1 MTSTPLPRFHA
12 RAAAHAAA
20 LPPDRAFAWLLA
32 HGLFALRNHPGLAD
46 PLRRRLDE
54 EARRN
59 LAANLWLIHRFGEI
73 ADALDGLDLCPLK
86 GIHLLDT
93 VYHDHPG
100 ERRVGDLDLL
110 VRPEEVEA
118 AIGRLRGVGL
128 EELPGSRRTAGF
140 SPERVLGDGRLVVE
154 LHTRLG
160 IKHGLR
166 AGWEELSPVPGEL
179 HGRRVHLL
187 DRPTTL
193 VHLVAHW
200 VKHGPFVE
208 LRWAEDVLRW
218 AAADTGVDDPAGGAP
233 GLDTTI
239 DVALDDTAGE
249 AAGRAADR
257 PLDGA
262 GDDNAARALD
272 GAAAMATARRLGA
285 ARTLVAGARA
295 LRAAAGDDALSGV
308 PDTLPGAAGRAIALN
323 ERRVWRLER
332 ADPFAVGERSN
343 ATRRNLSALL
353 LADRPA
359 DAAAFV
365 AAKLRELAA
374 RRRG

>member
-1 MTSTPLPRFHA
+1 MTTPLARFHA

-32 HGLFALRNHPGLAD
+32 HGLFALRNHPGLPE

-59 LAANLWLIHRFGEI
+59 LAANLWLIHRFGET
-73 ADALDGLDLCPLK
+73 ADALDGIPLCPLK

-93 VYHDHPG
+93 VYRDHPG
-100 ERRVGDLDLL
+100 ERRLGDLDLL
-110 VRPEEVEA
+110 VRAEDVAA
-118 AIGRLRGVGL
+118 AIGRLRDVGL
-128 EELPGSRRTAGF
+128 AELPGSRRTAGF
-140 SPERVLGDGRLVVE
+140 WPERVLGDGRLVVE

-166 AGWEELSPVPGEL
+166 AGWEDLAPVPGEL
-179 HGRRVHLL
+179 HGRPVHLL
-187 DRPTTL
+187 DRATTL

-218 AAADTGVDDPAGGAP
+218 AAATDLDAAVDEPTENAPGGAEE
-233 GLDTTI
+233 GAT
-239 DVALDDTAGE
+239 G
-249 AAGRAADR
+249 AAV
-257 PLDGA
+257 
-262 GDDNAARALD
+262 D

-285 ARTLVAGARA
+285 ARTLVAGARV
-295 LRAAAGDDALSGV
+295 LRAAAGDDALPGV
-308 PDTLPGAAGRAIALN
+308 PATLPGAAGRAIALN

-332 ADPFAVGERSN
+332 ADPFAVGDRSN
-343 ATRRNLSALL
+343 PARRNLSALL
-353 LADRPA
+353 LADRPG
-359 DAAAFV
+359 DAAAFL
-365 AAKLRELAA
+365 ALKLRELAA

>member
-1 MTSTPLPRFHA
+1 VTTPLARFHA

-32 HGLFALRNHPGLAD
+32 HGLFALRGHPGLPD

-59 LAANLWLIHRFGEI
+59 LAANLWLIHRFGEV
-73 ADALDGLDLCPLK
+73 ADALAGVDLCPLK

-93 VYHDHPG
+93 VYREHPG

-110 VRPEEVEA
+110 VRADEVEA
-118 AIGRLRGVGL
+118 AIGRLRGIGL
-128 EELPGSRRTAGF
+128 EELPGSQRRAGF
-140 SPERVLGDGRLVVE
+140 WPERVLGDGRLVVE

-160 IKHGLR
+160 VKHGLR
-166 AGWEELSPVPGEL
+166 AGWDELAPVPGEL

-187 DRPTTL
+187 DRATTL

-218 AAADTGVDDPAGGAP
+218 AAATG
-233 GLDTTI
+233 
-239 DVALDDTAGE
+239 
-249 AAGRAADR
+249 ADA
-257 PLDGA
+257 DGS
-262 GDDNAARALD
+262 
-272 GAAAMATARRLGA
+272 AAMATARRLGA

-295 LRAAAGDDALSGV
+295 LRAAAGDDALPGV
-308 PDTLPGAAGRAIALN
+308 PATLPGLAGRAIAWN

-332 ADPFAVGERSN
+332 ADPFALGDRSTT
-343 ATRRNLSALL
+343 ARRNLSALL
-353 LADRPA
+353 LADRPG
-359 DAAAFV
+359 DSAAFL

>member
-1 MTSTPLPRFHA
+1 MTTPLARFHA
-12 RAAAHAAA
+12 RAAAHATA
-20 LPPDRAFAWLLA
+20 LPPDQAFAWLLA
-32 HGLFALRNHPGLAD
+32 HGLFALRNHSGLPD

-73 ADALDGLDLCPLK
+73 ADALAGVDLCPLK

-93 VYHDHPG
+93 VYREHPG

-110 VRPEEVEA
+110 VRADDVEA
-118 AIGRLRGVGL
+118 AIERLRVVGL

-166 AGWEELSPVPGEL
+166 AGWEELAPVPGEL
-179 HGRRVHLL
+179 HGRPVHLL
-187 DRPTTL
+187 DGATTL
-193 VHLVAHW
+193 VHLIAHW

-218 AAADTGVDDPAGGAP
+218 AAARGVEG
-233 GLDTTI
+233 
-239 DVALDDTAGE
+239 
-249 AAGRAADR
+249 AAGAATANAT
-257 PLDGA
+257 GGVA
-262 GDDNAARALD
+262 DDDAAHPLD

-285 ARTLVAGARA
+285 ARTLVAGARV
-295 LRAAAGDDALSGV
+295 LRAAAGDD
-308 PDTLPGAAGRAIALN
+308 TLPGVPATLPGGAGRSIAFN

-332 ADPFAVGERSN
+332 ADPFALGDRSN
-343 ATRRNLSALL
+343 AARRNLSALL
-353 LADRPA
+353 LADRPG

-365 AAKLRELAA
+365 AAKLREMAT

>member
-1 MTSTPLPRFHA
+1 MTTPLARFHA

-32 HGLFALRNHPGLAD
+32 HGLFALRSHPGLPE

-59 LAANLWLIHRFGEI
+59 LANNLWLIHRFGEI
-73 ADALDGLDLCPLK
+73 ADALAGLDFCPLK

-93 VYHDHPG
+93 VYREHPG

-110 VRPEEVEA
+110 VREDEVEA
-118 AIGRLRGVGL
+118 AIGRLEGL
-128 EELPGSRRTAGF
+128 GLRELPGSRRTAGV
-140 SPERVLGDGRLVVE
+140 SPERVLADGRLVVE

-160 IKHGLR
+160 IKHGPR
-166 AGWEELSPVPGEL
+166 SGWDELVPVTGEL

-187 DRPTTL
+187 DGATTL

-218 AAADTGVDDPAGGAP
+218 AAASPGADGAVDGAAGA
-233 GLDTTI
+233 
-239 DVALDDTAGE
+239 AAGE
-249 AAGRAADR
+249 ALAS
-257 PLDGA
+257 
-262 GDDNAARALD
+262 
-272 GAAAMATARRLGA
+272 AAAMATARRLGA

-295 LRAAAGDDALSGV
+295 LRAAAGDDLLPGV
-308 PDTLPGAAGRAIALN
+308 PPALPGFAGRAIAFN
-323 ERRVWRLER
+323 ERRVWRLDRE
-332 ADPFAVGERSN
+332 DPFAVAERSTP
-343 ATRRNLSALL
+343 ARRNLSALL
-353 LADRPA
+353 LADGPA
-359 DAAAFV
+359 DAAAFA
-365 AAKLRELAA
+365 AAKARELAA

>member
-1 MTSTPLPRFHA
+1 MTTPLTRFQA
-12 RAAAHAAA
+12 RATAHAAA
-20 LPPDRAFAWLLA
+20 LPPDRALDWLLG
-32 HGLFALRNHPGLAD
+32 HGLLALRSHPGLPD
-46 PLRRRLDE
+46 PLRHRLDE

-59 LAANLWLIHRFGEI
+59 LAANLWLIHRFGEV
-73 ADALDGLDLCPLK
+73 ADALAGTDLCPLK

-93 VYHDHPG
+93 VYRQHPG

-110 VRPEEVEA
+110 VRDGDVEA
-118 AIGRLRGVGL
+118 AIERLRGVGL
-128 EELPGSRRTAGF
+128 EELPVSRRTAAF

-166 AGWEELSPVPGEL
+166 AGWDELAPVPGEL

-187 DRPTTL
+187 DRATTL

-218 AAADTGVDDPAGGAP
+218 AAAGEGDGAIETASEGRVAGTAGAAAESMAGGAF
-233 GLDTTI
+233 
-239 DVALDDTAGE
+239 
-249 AAGRAADR
+249 
-257 PLDGA
+257 DGA
-262 GDDNAARALD
+262 AD

-295 LRAAAGDDALSGV
+295 LRAAAGDDALPGV
-308 PDTLPGAAGRAIALN
+308 PATLPGGAGRAIALN

-332 ADPFAVGERSN
+332 ADPFAVGDRSN
-343 ATRRNLSALL
+343 AARRNLSALL
-353 LADRPA
+353 LADRPG
-359 DAAAFV
+359 DSAAFL